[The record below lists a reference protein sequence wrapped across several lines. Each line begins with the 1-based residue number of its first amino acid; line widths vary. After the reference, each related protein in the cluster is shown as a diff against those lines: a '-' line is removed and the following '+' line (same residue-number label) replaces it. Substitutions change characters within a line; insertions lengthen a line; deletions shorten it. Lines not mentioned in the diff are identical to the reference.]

1 MKNVGIVMDI
11 TSKSGGKLHMAI
23 SICKYLLKN
32 KNYNFIYITTFND
45 AKKLLDNELKIN
57 TKLFD
62 KSSYKIRFLN
72 KLKRLINFL
81 PFKTPFQKFI
91 KKNKIDILY
100 FLDPSPMVKNFDN
113 TKFIYSIFDIEHREL
128 NKLTE
133 FSKEI
138 ALQRD
143 VDYQHACKNC
153 SCLIVG
159 TKKLKEE
166 VSKIY
171 EIEKHKVF
179 NVIFPPP
186 IITANKG
193 CDVNILKKINN
204 PQIKFNY
211 LLYPAQF
218 WSHKNHK
225 YIIEAV
231 SYLKTK
237 NNFDMKVIFTGHDK
251 GNLSNIKS
259 LISQKQIEDNFIF
272 FDYVK
277 NEDLFQLYENCAA
290 VIIPT
295 LVAPHTF
302 PLYEAFFFR
311 KPVIYNTKV
320 LDESLKDK
328 VISLNVDKIDDLDS
342 ALKKIN
348 DKDRIKKMT
357 DLNYKYFQDIFGDN
371 ILEQKLNDILKKALT
386 N

>member
-1 MKNVGIVMDI
+1 
-11 TSKSGGKLHMAI
+11 
-23 SICKYLLKN
+23 
-32 KNYNFIYITTFND
+32 
-45 AKKLLDNELKIN
+45 
-57 TKLFD
+57 
-62 KSSYKIRFLN
+62 
-72 KLKRLINFL
+72 
-81 PFKTPFQKFI
+81 
-91 KKNKIDILY
+91 
-100 FLDPSPMVKNFDN
+100 
-113 TKFIYSIFDIEHREL
+113 
-128 NKLTE
+128 
-133 FSKEI
+133 
-138 ALQRD
+138 
-143 VDYQHACKNC
+143 
-153 SCLIVG
+153 
-159 TKKLKEE
+159 
-166 VSKIY
+166 
-171 EIEKHKVF
+171 
-179 NVIFPPP
+179 
-186 IITANKG
+186 
-193 CDVNILKKINN
+193 
-204 PQIKFNY
+204 
-211 LLYPAQF
+211 
-218 WSHKNHK
+218 
-225 YIIEAV
+225 
-231 SYLKTK
+231 
-237 NNFDMKVIFTGHDK
+237 MKVIFTGHDK